1 MSLLGQTD
9 QLQHQTQRVLH
20 LNTTPSGEVA
30 LFNAE
35 QSSTLCYSD
44 GTCLSASRAI
54 DGDWKTYSN
63 TAHATGTHWLQVS
76 MTNTLVYQIVLRAS
90 TKYSEEITVSLYSG
104 ETLAGQ
110 CKSHTG
116 TSRSTETLSCAKVTA
131 DRVRLTVSGTSST
144 YLAVYEITVLR
155 VPTMTIGLYMLS
167 ARIVSVSRQ
176 LVCIWYQPEL

>member
-1 MSLLGQTD
+1 M
-9 QLQHQTQRVLH
+9 
-20 LNTTPSGEVA
+20 
-30 LFNAE
+30 
-35 QSSTLCYSD
+35 
-44 GTCLSASRAI
+44 
-54 DGDWKTYSN
+54 SN
-63 TAHATGTHWLQVS
+63 TA
-76 MTNTLVYQIVLRAS
+76 VYQIVLQAGTS
-90 TKYSEEITVSLYSG
+90 SDEITVSLYSG

-110 CKSHTG
+110 CKSHSG
-116 TSRSTETLSCAKVTA
+116 SYGTETLSCAKVTA

>member
-35 QSSTLCYSD
+35 QSITLCYSD
-44 GTCLSASRAI
+44 GTCWPASNAI
-54 DGDWKTYSN
+54 DGNWYTLSN
-63 TAHATGTHWLQVS
+63 TAIATGTHWWQVS
-76 MTNTLVYQIVLRAS
+76 MSNTPVYQIVLRAS

-131 DRVRLTVSGTSST
+131 DRVRLTMSGT

-176 LVCIWYQPEL
+176 LVCIWYQPAL

>member
-35 QSSTLCYSD
+35 QSSTLCYG
-44 GTCLSASRAI
+44 GTCRNASLAI
-54 DGDWKTYSN
+54 DGNWN
-63 TAHATGTHWLQVS
+63 TFSSTAWATAHWLQVS

-131 DRVRLTVSGTSST
+131 DRVRLTVSSTRST

-155 VPTMTIGLYMLS
+155 VPTMTIGLYLVS

-176 LVCIWYQPEL
+176 LVCIWYQPAL

>member
-1 MSLLGQTD
+1 MLKAG
-9 QLQHQTQRVLH
+9 
-20 LNTTPSGEVA
+20 TP
-30 LFNAE
+30 
-35 QSSTLCYSD
+35 YSD
-44 GTCLSASRAI
+44 
-54 DGDWKTYSN
+54 
-63 TAHATGTHWLQVS
+63 
-76 MTNTLVYQIVLRAS
+76 
-90 TKYSEEITVSLYSG
+90 EITVSLYSG

-116 TSRSTETLSCAKVTA
+116 SGTETLGCAKVTA